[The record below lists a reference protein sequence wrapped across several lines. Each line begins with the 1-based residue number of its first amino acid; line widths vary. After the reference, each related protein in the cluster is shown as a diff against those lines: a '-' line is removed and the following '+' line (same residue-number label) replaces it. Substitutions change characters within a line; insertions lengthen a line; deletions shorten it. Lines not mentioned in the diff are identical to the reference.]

1 MSLLEITT
9 NDIKLDVQVQ
19 RARLDYR
26 QELPT
31 HTVKKSGGNLTIN
44 TSRPQMR
51 ADSYERRASMG
62 FRGIASQTTYMKQT
76 GRQAA
81 MEATANY
88 ADTGNA
94 LRDIQKG
101 ANIPDA
107 YYGKNLDTGSLGF
120 QPLAPVDI
128 SWEEGF
134 IRQQFETAR
143 VAFDWKTSQDNS
155 AQFTP
160 GTIKFS
166 VSQYP
171 SIEFNFTGGP
181 IYVPKSADPNYSK
194 AI

>member
-1 MSLLEITT
+1 MNLLEIKT
-9 NDIKLDVQVQ
+9 NDIKLDIQVQ
-19 RARLDYR
+19 RAKLDYR

-31 HTVKKSGGNLTIN
+31 HTVTKSGGNLTME
-44 TSRPQMR
+44 TSRPKLR
-51 ADSYERRASMG
+51 LDSYERRASMG
-62 FRGIASQTTYMKQT
+62 LRGVSAQTTYMKQS

-81 MEATANY
+81 LEVIANY

-94 LRDIQKG
+94 LRDIHKG

-107 YYGKNLDTGSLGF
+107 YYGKTLDTGSLGF
-120 QPLAPVDI
+120 QNLAPVDV

-143 VAFDWKTSQDNS
+143 VAFDWKTTQASS

-160 GTIKFS
+160 GSIKFS

-181 IYVPKSADPNYSK
+181 IYVPKSADPNYSE